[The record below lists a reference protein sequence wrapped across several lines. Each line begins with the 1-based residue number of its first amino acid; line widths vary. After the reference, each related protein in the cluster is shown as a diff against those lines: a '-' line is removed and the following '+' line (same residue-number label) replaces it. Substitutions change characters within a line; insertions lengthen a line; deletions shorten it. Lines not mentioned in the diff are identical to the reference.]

1 MTMPNFF
8 RDVLLPGTAAVGLL
22 LAFAVGPAKAH
33 EQSSTSTA
41 DATLAANAPRSTLLR
56 RDLPEPDARGEYE
69 AEAREQA
76 DSGIE
81 PGCDRV
87 RRIGKFT
94 LTRCD

>member
-1 MTMPNFF
+1 MPNFF

-22 LAFAVGPAKAH
+22 LAFTVGPAKAQ
-33 EQSSTSTA
+33 EPAPTSTA
-41 DATLAANAPRSTLLR
+41 DATLAANVPQSTLLQ
-56 RDLPEPDARGEYE
+56 RDLAEPDARGEYE
-69 AEAREQA
+69 AEAREKV

-81 PGCDRV
+81 PACDRV